1 MLKKVLLIVA
11 HQLSAPTLYNKR
23 RIKLICLITRDAL
36 NYQKTVQQPILKG
49 DIADMAF
56 GS

>member
-11 HQLSAPTLYNKR
+11 HQLSAPILYNKR
-23 RIKLICLITRDAL
+23 RIKLTCLITRDAL